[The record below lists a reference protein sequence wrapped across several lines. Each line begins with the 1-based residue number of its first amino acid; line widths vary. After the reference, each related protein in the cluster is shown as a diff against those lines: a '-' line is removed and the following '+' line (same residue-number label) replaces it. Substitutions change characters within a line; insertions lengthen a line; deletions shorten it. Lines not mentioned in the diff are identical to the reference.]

1 MKKFFYVVIL
11 LFVLM
16 LGLQMGNDV
25 HNNGLQG
32 QINRFEE
39 SIEKGEDLS
48 FNHESYYIEGNV
60 INKVAKKSESV
71 VKSLVEK
78 FKDFLK

>member
-1 MKKFFYVVIL
+1 MKKIIYIVIL

-25 HNNGLQG
+25 HDSGLQG

-39 SIEKGEDLS
+39 SIESGEDLYL
-48 FNHESYYIEGNV
+48 NGESYYIEGNV
-60 INKVAKKSESV
+60 INKVAKKSENL
-71 VKSLVEK
+71 VKSVVEK
-78 FKDFLK
+78 FKDLLK

>member
-1 MKKFFYVVIL
+1 MKKVVYVIIL

-25 HNNGLQG
+25 NNNGLQG
-32 QINRFEE
+32 QIDRFEE
-39 SIEKGEDLS
+39 SIENGEDLYL
-48 FNHESYYIEGNV
+48 NEESYYIEGNA

-71 VKSLVEK
+71 VKSFVEK
-78 FKDFLK
+78 FKELLK